1 MPLIMAPC
9 NTEMQVKKISAED
22 KIKKH
27 LMEIG
32 ITEGGRITLLSSG
45 SAGVIVVVKEGR
57 LCLDGALAR
66 KILVA

>member
-9 NTEMQVKKISAED
+9 NKEMEVRRISADD

-27 LMEIG
+27 LMEMG
-32 ITEGGRITLLSSG
+32 ITEGGKITLLSSG
-45 SAGVIVVVKEGR
+45 SSGVIVVVKEGR
-57 LCLDGALAR
+57 LCLDGALSR

>member
-45 SAGVIVVVKEGR
+45 S
-57 LCLDGALAR
+57 DGALAR

>member
-9 NTEMQVKKISAED
+9 NREMEVRRISADD

-27 LMEIG
+27 LMEMG
-32 ITEGGRITLLSSG
+32 ITEGGNITLLSSG
-45 SAGVIVVVKEGR
+45 SSGVIVVVKEGR
-57 LCLDGALAR
+57 LCLDGSLSR